1 MKVLILIKS
10 FELTFFNWPN
20 ISQLASL
27 FDKIK
32 EDIPIFFDKAT
43 TKLENREFV
52 IDDESSLT
60 WYSWSSGI

>member
-1 MKVLILIKS
+1 MNVFDFKSQIFNSLSLIES
-10 FELTFFNWPN
+10 T

-43 TKLENREFV
+43 TKLENCEFV

-60 WYSWSSGI
+60 